1 MACINVQ
8 SLNCTRDL
16 TGSQCSCIRYMA
28 RHDHDYV
35 SQTQAEQRRSALSV
49 TCRES
54 TADKTDNK
62 KFVHW
67 LLMVGLLQLI
77 QR

>member
-16 TGSQCSCIRYMA
+16 TAASVVASGMA
-28 RHDHDYV
+28 RHDHDDV

-49 TCRES
+49 MARES
-54 TADKTDNK
+54 TAAGPQTPSCSSPTAYMNECR
-62 KFVHW
+62 
-67 LLMVGLLQLI
+67 I
-77 QR
+77 